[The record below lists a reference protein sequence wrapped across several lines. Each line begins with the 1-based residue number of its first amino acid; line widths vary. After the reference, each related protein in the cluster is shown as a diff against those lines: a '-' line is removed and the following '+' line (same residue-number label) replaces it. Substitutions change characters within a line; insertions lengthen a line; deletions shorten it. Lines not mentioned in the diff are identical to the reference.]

1 MYVGNPSKKEVKAQ
15 VERLGMTHL
24 RIAEL
29 LGVSRSAVDKW
40 TGKTDAREIPPPCW
54 TLLLLLADEHPTH
67 KLLKRSRNLKR
78 TAASKKI
85 KRMRQR

>member
-1 MYVGNPSKKEVKAQ
+1 MYVGQPLTEEVKA
-15 VERLGMTHL
+15 VIERLDMTHL

-40 TGKTDAREIPPPCW
+40 TGITDARQIPPPCW
-54 TLLLLLADEHPTH
+54 TLLLLLANEHPTH

-78 TAASKKI
+78 TAPSKKS
-85 KRMRQR
+85 KRT